1 MVLHS
6 FTKFRQQETTWIF
19 PPRYASTVGTE
30 DFRSL
35 CFFVFPV
42 SASVRVYCREWKNC
56 RKSTILQFC
65 NRPQKKNCRFAIW
78 QRVRKKV
85 IPVYPL
91 LQSNS
96 VESGIS
102 AFGPLH
108 KLISKKVESAV
119 TVAAFSVSIGA
130 AHIGFQL
137 CAFCD
142 ILYDI
147 LGPYLRDRYRK

>member
-1 MVLHS
+1 M
-6 FTKFRQQETTWIF
+6 
-19 PPRYASTVGTE
+19 
-30 DFRSL
+30 
-35 CFFVFPV
+35 
-42 SASVRVYCREWKNC
+42 
-56 RKSTILQFC
+56 
-65 NRPQKKNCRFAIW
+65 
-78 QRVRKKV
+78 

-102 AFGPLH
+102 AFGQLH
-108 KLISKKVESAV
+108 KLISKKAESAV

-147 LGPYLRDRYRK
+147 LRPYLRDRY